1 VVKYFIDRPIFASVI
16 SIVLTLVGVLA
27 LFQLPIAQ
35 YPKIT
40 PPTIR
45 VTASYP
51 GANAS
56 VIEQTVAGPLEQQI
70 NGVEHMLYM
79 SSTSSNDGKYT
90 LTVTFEVGTDQN
102 IAAVD
107 VQNRIAIASN
117 SLPEE
122 VKRLGVTV
130 TKQSTDLLAVVAIT
144 SPNGRFDN
152 IFLSN
157 FATLNVVDAVARVPG
172 VGSVTVFGARDYGMR
187 IWIDPGRM
195 ERLGVTSGDISNAL
209 QEQNI
214 QAPAGQVGL
223 PPAPTNVE
231 MQYPVQVKGRLSE
244 PSEYENI
251 VIRSRP
257 DGSLIYL
264 RDVARVELA
273 ASDYSSNAQLSGK
286 PAAML
291 GIYQLPSANALDV
304 VKSVRSH
311 LDELSRTFPD
321 GVSYEVALD
330 TTHFVQESLDEVIK
344 TFFEALVLVLIVV
357 YLFLQNWR
365 ATLIPM
371 VVVPVSLIGTFAA
384 FTLLGFSINTLTLFA
399 MVLAIGIVV
408 DDAIVVVEAVQEHL
422 ERSTPWKEVT
432 PKEATYAAM
441 EEVSGPVVAI
451 ALVLTS
457 VFVPVAFL
465 GGITGQLYKQF
476 ALTLSISVLLSAFAA
491 LTLTPALCALLLK
504 HEPRRQT
511 GFFGAFNRRFE
522 RFQQRYSTGI
532 ATLIRR
538 AVLVIATVGILGFA
552 IFGLLRVLPTGFVPN
567 EDLGYSLGIVQLP
580 DGAAL
585 QRTQKV
591 VNTASIDARKVE
603 GVDRIV
609 EIVGFNVAAG
619 VSASNFATMFTILK
633 PWDERTAKEEH
644 VDGILAQF
652 GATFGHIKEALVMT
666 FNPPPIPGLGASG
679 GFDFMLQ
686 DRHGG
691 EIADL
696 TQVSDQL
703 IAEAHKEPSIGM
715 IFTSFRALTPQIEVE
730 VDREKVKTLGV
741 SVSEVFSALQTFLGG
756 SYINDFN
763 LYGRTYKVML
773 QADAGYRATPE
784 DINEFYVRTNTG
796 QMVPLRTVVTL
807 HDIVGPT
814 YTQRY
819 NLYRA
824 ITINGSA
831 APGYSSGEAMAA
843 MERVAA
849 RVLPT
854 GYGFEW
860 TGVALQEKQS
870 GGESGKIFALA
881 LLFVFL
887 FLAALYESWS
897 VPFAVLLIVP
907 VAVFGAYSGQWL
919 RGLENNVYAQIGLIM
934 LMGLAA
940 KNAILIVEFAKLAH
954 DRGKPIVAAA
964 KEAAL
969 LRLRPILMTSFAFIL
984 GVMPLVFASGAG
996 SASRVALGTSV
1007 VSGMLVATVLGILM
1021 IPVFYVVIQ
1030 RISERRHPFRD
1041 GDETPVPKTLAAEP
1055 DRTDPDRTDRN
1066 GGDRS

>member
-1 VVKYFIDRPIFASVI
+1 VARYFIDRPIFAAVL
-16 SIVLTLVGVLA
+16 SILLTLAGLLA
-27 LFQLPIAQ
+27 VVDLPVAQ

-51 GANAS
+51 GASAT

-79 SSTSSNDGKYT
+79 NSTSSNDGKYT
-90 LTVTFEVGTDQN
+90 LTITFAVGTNQDT
-102 IAAVD
+102 AAVE

-122 VKRLGVTV
+122 VKRLGITV
-130 TKQSTDLLAVVAIT
+130 TKQSTDLLALIALT
-144 SPNGRFDN
+144 SPTGRFDN

-157 FATLNVVDAVARVPG
+157 FASLNLVDAMARVPG

-187 IWIDPGRM
+187 IWVDPGRM
-195 ERLGVTSGDISNAL
+195 ERLGVTAGDISAAL
-209 QEQNI
+209 KEQNV

-223 PPAPTNVE
+223 PPAPSHVE
-231 MQYPVQVKGRLSE
+231 MQYPVQVRGRLSD
-244 PSEYENI
+244 PAEYENI
-251 VIRSRP
+251 VVRARP

-273 ASDYSSNAQLSGK
+273 AADYSASSRLSGK
-286 PAAML
+286 PAAMI
-291 GIYQLPSANALDV
+291 GIYQTPTANALEV
-304 VKSVRSH
+304 VDNVRKR

-321 GVSYEVALD
+321 DVRYEVALD
-330 TTHFVQESLDEVIK
+330 TTQFVRESLDEVVK
-344 TFFEALVLVLIVV
+344 TLFEALVLVMVVV
-357 YLFLQNWR
+357 YLFLQSWR

-371 VVVPVSLIGTFAA
+371 LVVPVSLIGTFAA

-408 DDAIVVVEAVQEHL
+408 DDAIVVVEAAQEQL
-422 ERSTPWKEVT
+422 ERSNPWKEIT
-432 PKEATYAAM
+432 PREAAHLAM
-441 EEVSGPVVAI
+441 EEVSGPVIAI

-476 ALTLSISVLLSAFAA
+476 ALTLSISVLLSAFCA
-491 LTLTPALCALLLK
+491 LTLTPALCALLL
-504 HEPRRQT
+504 RREHKPER
-511 GFFGAFNRRFE
+511 GFFAAFNRGFA
-522 RFQQRYSTGI
+522 RFQNYYSATVLRAI
-532 ATLIRR
+532 RRSALVLATL
-538 AVLVIATVGILGFA
+538 AAMGLAT
-552 IFGLLRVLPTGFVPN
+552 FGLLRALPTGFVPN
-567 EDLGYSLGIVQLP
+567 EDLGYALGIIQLP

-585 QRTQKV
+585 QRSQRV
-591 VNTASIDARKVE
+591 VDDASGQARAVD
-603 GVDRIV
+603 GVRNVV
-609 EIVGFNVAAG
+609 EITGVNIAAG
-619 VSASNFATMFTILK
+619 VSAGNFASLFAIMQ
-633 PWDERTAKEEH
+633 PWDERADDEQQIGA
-644 VDGILAQF
+644 VLAQF
-652 GATFGHIKEALVMT
+652 TQRFDRIKEALVRT
-666 FNPPPIPGLGASG
+666 FNPSPIPGLGASG

-691 EIADL
+691 EIDEFNRVAE
-696 TQVSDQL
+696 QL
-703 IAEAHKEPSIGM
+703 LSEAGKEPAIDG
-715 IFTSFRALTPQIEVE
+715 IFTSFRATTPQIEVE

-741 SVSEVFSALQTFLGG
+741 SLAEVFSALQTFLGG
-756 SYINDFN
+756 AYINDFN

-773 QADAGYRATPE
+773 QADAAYRSTPD
-784 DINEFYVRTNTG
+784 DINEYYVRTNSG
-796 QMVPLRTVVTL
+796 HMVPLRTLVTM

-814 YTQRY
+814 FTQRY
-819 NLYRA
+819 NLYRTIA
-824 ITINGSA
+824 ISGHA

-849 RVLPT
+849 RVLPN
-854 GYGFEW
+854 GYGYEW

-870 GGESGKIFALA
+870 GGESGRIFVLALIFA
-881 LLFVFL
+881 FL

-919 RGLENNVYAQIGLIM
+919 RGLDNNVYAQIGLIM

-940 KNAILIVEFAKLAH
+940 KNAILIVEFAKAAH
-954 DRGKPIVAAA
+954 ARGQSIVAAA
-964 KEAAL
+964 RSAAL

-984 GVMPLVFASGAG
+984 GVLPLVFASGAG
-996 SASRVALGTSV
+996 SAARVALGTSV
-1007 VSGMLVATVLGILM
+1007 VSGMLVATLLGIVM
-1021 IPVFYVVIQ
+1021 TPVFYVIIQ
-1030 RISERRHPFRD
+1030 RLSALRHPLRNR
-1041 GDETPVPKTLAAEP
+1041 AE
-1055 DRTDPDRTDRN
+1055 DYAGIEDAEAVEDKR
-1066 GGDRS
+1066 